1 MAEISNILCVDD
13 VVLTMGADEPDIDH
27 AIRIVDPHD
36 DTILVTGDVEDRT
49 AVFENAGAAD
59 ISLDV
64 RGLCPIGLLHLA
76 KPRHHRLA
84 GIGDA
89 RAKVEKGLDRAERYH
104 PHGPSLTWSRFGT
117 KDFLSC
123 PSGRPFYS
131 QYI

>member
-1 MAEISNILCVDD
+1 MAEISNILCV

-76 KPRHHRLA
+76 KPRHHRLPAA
-84 GIGDA
+84 GGAPAHVDREPS
-89 RAKVEKGLDRAERYH
+89 RA
-104 PHGPSLTWSRFGT
+104 SR
-117 KDFLSC
+117 
-123 PSGRPFYS
+123 
-131 QYI
+131 

>member
-1 MAEISNILCVDD
+1 MAEISNILCV

-84 GIGDA
+84 GNGDA
-89 RAKVEKGLDRAERYH
+89 PAKVGEGADCAERQP
-104 PHGPSLTWSRFGT
+104 PHRPRFTLYRFGA
-117 KDFLSC
+117 
-123 PSGRPFYS
+123 
-131 QYI
+131 